1 MDIGLLVAGTKY
13 RGEFEE
19 RLKKIIDEIRVAN
32 NVILIIDEVHTL
44 IGAGAAGA
52 GLSEAKTSMY
62 PGPRALESEGR
73 MEGSI
78 ILFIRSPH
86 EIRNAQG
93 VKTGHCSRDTSSSHQ
108 VGTGTHQDCATRN
121 VWRGVFM
128 DV

>member
-1 MDIGLLVAGTKY
+1 MRFLGDFLGDRFLDFFPPVTVGVA
-13 RGEFEE
+13 
-19 RLKKIIDEIRVAN
+19 
-32 NVILIIDEVHTL
+32 
-44 IGAGAAGA
+44 AGAAGGA